1 MLALASLGLSTPKG
15 AGLEHAASLVANN
28 ANVAAAHTPWMGVKL
43 GLTNEVT
50 KSHCTSLNWTT
61 TSTSWRSG

>member
-50 KSHCTSLNWTT
+50 
-61 TSTSWRSG
+61 